1 MDILLTQAKSLLND
15 APFSW
20 AVCGGYALDLF
31 LDRTLR
37 THGDIDICVFEK
49 DRAAILSYM
58 LEQDWRVYEFR
69 GQGKLRPLTAG
80 GSSESGRN
88 LMCLKGDCELV
99 KFYPC
104 EEEGLLYYQFFH
116 TGMKQFDY
124 IEFLFNTAQE
134 DHFVFDK
141 KKEIERELSQAL
153 LFCDGTPYLAPE
165 IVLLYKASQADNQDY
180 QYDFEQTYPY
190 LSSEQKQWFIQNLD
204 KWYPDGHCWK
214 R

>member
-49 DRAAILSYM
+49 DRAEILAYM

-80 GSSESGRN
+80 RSSESGRN

-124 IEFLFNTAQE
+124 IEFLFNTVQG

-153 LFCDGTPYLAPE
+153 LFRDGTPYLAPE

-190 LSSEQKQWFIQNLD
+190 LSSEQKAWFIQNLD
-204 KWYPDGHCWK
+204 KRYPDGHCWK